1 MKNLSISN
9 KKLRKGD
16 LMQWVEKIA
25 VCRPRWNASLLNL
38 AGRTALVH
46 FVLSAIPVYL
56 LRV

>member
-1 MKNLSISN
+1 
-9 KKLRKGD
+9 
-16 LMQWVEKIA
+16 MQWVEKIA